1 MPFAAQHIPVANSAL
16 TLVGTR
22 LISAVTDASKECAL
36 LKANWDTY
44 RRAVL
49 RDGIWKFAK
58 QYVGLRL
65 DPNYGP
71 NNSALPAGANANTSG
86 IQGSPSNAYAYRYS
100 LPADFIRL
108 VNFNDFKG
116 DSDGS
121 DAPYRVMGGFI
132 YTNMSYANLTYVS
145 DVSES
150 QASGIVLWDP
160 LFCEALSAYI
170 YQALCKTLTGAEA
183 DPKRYKD
190 AMQKARF
197 VDSVEDPS
205 VQLDVDV
212 WLQSRVGSQ
221 SLFRDPQFA
230 YDPNLDF
237 PTQAE
242 QS

>member
-1 MPFAAQHIPVANSAL
+1 MAFAAQHIPVANSAL

-58 QYVGLRL
+58 QYVCLKA
-65 DPNYGP
+65 DSNYAP
-71 NNSALPAGANANTSG
+71 QSSAIPAGSNANTSG
-86 IQGSPSNAYAYRYS
+86 VQISPSNAYQYRYP
-100 LPADFIRL
+100 LPLDFIRL

-132 YTNMSYANLTYVS
+132 YTNMGYANLTYVS
-145 DVSES
+145 DVKET
-150 QASGIVLWDP
+150 QATIVLWDP

-170 YQALCKTLTGAEA
+170 YDKLCKTLTGAAA
-183 DPKRYKD
+183 DPKVYKD

-221 SLFRDPQFA
+221 SLFRDPQFQF
-230 YDPNLDF
+230 DPNLDF

>member
-1 MPFAAQHIPVANSAL
+1 MPFQTQHIPVANSAL

-22 LISAVTDASKECAL
+22 LISTVADTSKECKL
-36 LKANWDTY
+36 VSTNWDTY

-58 QYVGLRL
+58 QYVGLKS

-71 NNSALPAGANANTSG
+71 NNGAIAANTATSG
-86 IQGSPSNAYAYRYS
+86 TPTQPTNAYQYRYP
-100 LPADFIRL
+100 LPLDYIRL

-132 YTNMSYANLTYVS
+132 YTNMGYANLTYVS
-145 DVSES
+145 DVKETQS
-150 QASGIVLWDP
+150 AIVLWDP
-160 LFCEALSAYI
+160 MFCEALSAYI
-170 YQALCKTLTGAEA
+170 YDRLCKTLTGAEP
-183 DPKRYKD
+183 DPKKYKE
-190 AMQKARF
+190 ALQKARF

-230 YDPNLDF
+230 IDPNLDF

-242 QS
+242 Q